1 MSIYYR
7 GLFAKNADI
16 LNELAAAS
24 GYKLVTDQ
32 ENGEFWL
39 EADAEASETMMIDNP
54 AEWPLAV
61 LQFSRMVERE
71 RAAAELLRLS
81 QAIASAIHF
90 LKSGIIANE
99 DRVAEVR
106 SLQRAI
112 SPFKGLVAQ
121 LQDDSLWT

>member
-7 GLFAKNADI
+7 ALFAKNAET
-16 LNELAAAS
+16 LNNLAESA

-32 ENGEFWL
+32 ENGRFWL
-39 EADAEASETMMIDNP
+39 EAGDETSEVMMIDNP

-61 LQFSRMVERE
+61 LQFSRKVERE
-71 RAAAELLRLS
+71 RAAAELIRLS

-90 LKSGIIANE
+90 LKSGIAANA
-99 DRVAEVR
+99 DRAAEVR
-106 SLQRAI
+106 RLQRALY
-112 SPFKGLVAQ
+112 PFKGLVAQ